1 MVILNQMMDT
11 FMVILNHGDIKSDD
25 GYFHGDIKSDDGYF
39 HGDIKSDDGYF
50 MANCSGC
57 SEWYF
62 YLFIYLFVIYLK
74 LTNLQ
79 NHCINNTIKNSQ
91 NKIG

>member
-1 MVILNQMMDT
+1 M
-11 FMVILNHGDIKSDD
+11 HGQIRTDSNSVLKVC
-25 GYFHGDIKSDDGYF
+25 
-39 HGDIKSDDGYF
+39 
-50 MANCSGC
+50 ANRFS
-57 SEWYF
+57 SNKRMNWF
-62 YLFIYLFVIYLK
+62 IFSFTVTQNDLFIFILFVIYLK